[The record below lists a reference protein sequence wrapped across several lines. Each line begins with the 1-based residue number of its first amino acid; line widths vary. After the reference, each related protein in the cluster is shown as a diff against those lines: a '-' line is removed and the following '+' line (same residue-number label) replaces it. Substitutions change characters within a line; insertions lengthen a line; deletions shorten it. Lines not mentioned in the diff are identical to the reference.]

1 MGAIRRPDPFGH
13 NARLPMNLF
22 RSRSG
27 PAAVCVLLAVLHTW
41 PLVTAPGTLSRND
54 NGDAQLNEWILA
66 WVAHQ
71 LPRAPAHLFEANI
84 FFPARDALAFS
95 EPLIV
100 PGVMGAPLAWL
111 GASPVLV
118 FNLVL
123 VAGFALTAFAGYLL
137 VYRWTRDRAAG
148 LLAGST
154 FAFNTHTLTRLAHV
168 QGIHAYGLPLS
179 LLASDRIVT
188 EARLGDALLLA
199 LWMTVMAYTSG
210 YLVVFG
216 AVLVAVVVL
225 SRITDWR
232 TRAVPVLS
240 RFAVAAVVSA
250 VAILPVYLPYH
261 RVAREQGMVRS
272 LANVAEYSATVKGYL
287 AAAGRVHFYT
297 WSGGFF
303 KNPVDSFFPG
313 LVVIACSLA
322 ALWFCVRRP
331 ASVPFLQFARS
342 RVVMLLAIALA
353 GFVLSLGT
361 QTPVYGWLFRV
372 FPPMAGLR
380 AAARFG
386 NLFLLGMSALAG
398 IGLATIRRRAAS
410 PRAALALG
418 IVLVALA
425 NVEALRAPFP
435 YTRFTGIPRIYSL
448 LADEPGP
455 VVLAETP
462 FYPPQ
467 AVFENAPYVLA
478 STAHWRPL
486 MNGYSGYVPISYR
499 QYAAAFWYFPADWA
513 IAAMR
518 RAGVTHVMVHPER
531 FYDDAGK
538 VLEQINARPDLELV
552 AIGQGGIRLYRL
564 R

>member
-1 MGAIRRPDPFGH
+1 
-13 NARLPMNLF
+13 MNLF
-22 RSRSG
+22 RSRWA
-27 PAAVCVLLAVLHTW
+27 PAATCVLLAILHTW

-71 LPRAPAHLFEANI
+71 LPRAPTHLFQANI
-84 FFPARDALAFS
+84 FYPAPDSLAFS

-100 PGVMGAPLAWL
+100 PGLMGAPVAWL
-111 GASPVLV
+111 GGSPVLV
-118 FNLVL
+118 FNVVL
-123 VAGFALTAFAGYLL
+123 LAGFVLTSFAGYLL
-137 VYRWTRDRAAG
+137 VYRWTHDRAAG

-168 QGIHAYGLPLS
+168 QGIHAYGLPLA

-188 EARLGDALLLA
+188 NARMADALLLA
-199 LWMTVMAYTSG
+199 LWMSVMAYTSG

-216 AVLVAVVVL
+216 TVLVAVVVL
-225 SRITDWR
+225 ARVGDWR
-232 TRAVPVLS
+232 TRAMTVLS
-240 RFAVAAVVSA
+240 RFVVAALVA
-250 VAILPVYLPYH
+250 ATAILPVYLPYR
-261 RVAREQGMVRS
+261 RVAHEQGMIRS
-272 LANVAEYSATVKGYL
+272 LVNVAEYSATVKGYL

-313 LVVIACSLA
+313 FVVIALVLA
-322 ALWFCVRRP
+322 AVWFSFRRR
-331 ASVPFLQFARS
+331 VPLPQDPRS
-342 RVVMLLAIALA
+342 RVVMLLALA
-353 GFVLSLGT
+353 ATGFVLSLGT
-361 QTPVYGWLFRV
+361 QTPVYGWLFRI

-386 NLFLLGMSALAG
+386 NLFLLGMSVLAG
-398 IGLATIRRRAAS
+398 LGLALVRRRTTS
-410 PRAALALG
+410 TRMALALG
-418 IVLVALA
+418 IGAVVLA
-425 NVEALRAPFP
+425 NVESLRAPFP
-435 YTRFTGIPRIYSL
+435 FTRFNGIPRIYSL
-448 LADEPGP
+448 LAEEPGR

-486 MNGYSGYVPISYR
+486 MNGYSGYVPGTYR
-499 QYAAAFWYFPADWA
+499 DYAALFWYFPRDWA
-513 IAAMR
+513 VEAMKK
-518 RAGVTHVMVHPER
+518 AGVTHVMVHPDR
-531 FYDDAGK
+531 FIDESDK
-538 VLEQINARPDLELV
+538 VIAQVTARPDLELV

>member
-1 MGAIRRPDPFGH
+1 
-13 NARLPMNLF
+13 
-22 RSRSG
+22 
-27 PAAVCVLLAVLHTW
+27 VLLAILHTW

-71 LPRAPAHLFEANI
+71 LPRAPAHLFQANI
-84 FFPARDALAFS
+84 FYPAPDSLAFS

-100 PGVMGAPLAWL
+100 PGLMGAPLAWL
-111 GASPVLV
+111 GGSPVLV
-118 FNLVL
+118 FNVVL
-123 VAGFALTAFAGYLL
+123 LAGFALTAFAGYLL
-137 VYRWTRDRAAG
+137 VYRWTHDRAAG

-168 QGIHAYGLPLS
+168 QGIHAYGLPLA

-188 EARLGDALLLA
+188 NARMADALLLA

-225 SRITDWR
+225 ARVGDWR
-232 TRAVPVLS
+232 TRAMTVLS
-240 RFAVAAVVSA
+240 RFVVAALVA
-250 VAILPVYLPYH
+250 AAAILPVYLPYR
-261 RVAREQGMVRS
+261 RVAHEQGMIRS
-272 LANVAEYSATVKGYL
+272 LSNVAEYSATVTGYL

-313 LVVIACSLA
+313 FVVIALVLA
-322 ALWFCVRRP
+322 AVWFSFRRP
-331 ASVPFLQFARS
+331 VPLPQDPRS
-342 RVVMLLAIALA
+342 RVLMLLALA
-353 GFVLSLGT
+353 ATGFVLSLGT
-361 QTPVYGWLFRV
+361 QTPVYGWLFRI

-386 NLFLLGMSALAG
+386 NLFLLGMSVLAG
-398 IGLATIRRRAAS
+398 LGLALVRRRAS
-410 PRAALALG
+410 STRMALALG
-418 IVLVALA
+418 IGAVVLA
-425 NVEALRAPFP
+425 NVESLRAPFP
-435 YTRFTGIPRIYSL
+435 FTRYSGIPRIYSL
-448 LADEPGP
+448 LAEEPGR

-486 MNGYSGYVPISYR
+486 MNGYSGYVPGTYR
-499 QYAAAFWYFPADWA
+499 EYAASFWYFPRDWA
-513 IAAMR
+513 IEAMKK
-518 RAGVTHVMVHPER
+518 AGVTHVMVHPER
-531 FYDDAGK
+531 FIDESDK
-538 VLEQINARPDLELV
+538 VIAQIATRPDLQLI